1 MCIRISGVT
10 TGIASRTV
18 YDKMIEAGYSY
29 EKLDSNKFLKNPF
42 RLKKG
47 DIDFVIGGNSN
58 NIVAMYAYAESIPTS
73 LINKKYIDYL
83 ELFFSCGFK
92 ALPDSLKRQIV
103 DNDTENPIT
112 FLNGAS
118 NYNQEFVLIGY
129 FKDPKNSDNSIWIS
143 IVVSPSLMGFSKP
156 RRQSY
161 TRSKNESSEIDAWD
175 IIGGASAVA
184 GLFGLF
190 S

>member
-1 MCIRISGVT
+1 MCIQISGIH
-10 TGIASRTV
+10 TGLASRTV
-18 YDKMIEAGYSY
+18 YDKMKEAGYEY
-29 EKLDSNKFLKNPF
+29 TKLDGGKFLNNAF
-42 RLKKG
+42 RLTKG

-58 NIVAMYAYAESIPTS
+58 NIVAMFTYAESIPTS
-73 LINKKYIDYL
+73 SINKKYIDYL
-83 ELFFSCGFK
+83 ELFYSSGYR
-92 ALPDSLKRQIV
+92 ALPDSLKRQIASS
-103 DNDTENPIT
+103 DTDIT
-112 FLNGAS
+112 FLNGGS
-118 NYNQEFVLIGY
+118 NHNQDFVIIGY

-156 RRQSY
+156 RRQAY